1 MALELQMNEDQQ
13 LEEDCRRKLR
23 AARRV
28 VVKLGTSLVTGEQDH
43 PLTEQVTSLVRS
55 ISALAKSGRQILLVS
70 SGAVGLGRIKLGLN
84 PARLGDLVMRQ
95 ACAAVGQSLLMHAY
109 EELFSTHDV
118 KIAQL
123 LLTEDDFASRR
134 RYSNLRLAIEK
145 LLRLGV
151 IPVINENDTVST
163 SEIEDLNPGIGRIF
177 SDNDRLAALVMSKI
191 EADALIILTNVD
203 GLLSGEASARP
214 GQRTEKEAVIHLVT
228 EITAELRALANGP
241 SANGR
246 GGMVTKLEAAE
257 IAMRVGGVAVIA
269 NGTKPGILDQIFAG
283 NLVGTT
289 LVSRARIGGKRRW
302 IKYAAGVRGR
312 LMVNSG
318 AKEAITRGKASLLSS
333 GVIRV
338 EERFKAKDVVSITD
352 QEGHEFARGIA
363 NYASQEAE
371 EFICPKSSTDGPR
384 QAKARVLVRR
394 NNIVL
399 TE

>member
-1 MALELQMNEDQQ
+1 MNEDKQ

-28 VVKLGTSLVTGEQDH
+28 VIKLGTSLVTGEQDH
-43 PLTEQVTSLVRS
+43 PLTEQVASLACS

-70 SGAVGLGRIKLGLN
+70 SGAVGLGRIKLNLN

-109 EELFSTHDV
+109 EELFSAHDV

-145 LLRLGV
+145 LLKLGV

-163 SEIEDLNPGIGRIF
+163 SEIEYLNLGIGRIF

-203 GLLSGEASARP
+203 GLMSGRASARRP
-214 GQRTEKEAVIHLVT
+214 GQRQEKGAVIHLVT
-228 EITAELRALANGP
+228 EITSELKALANGP

-246 GGMVTKLEAAE
+246 GGMVTKLESAE
-257 IAMRVGGVAVIA
+257 IAMRAGGVAVIA

-302 IKYAAGVRGR
+302 IKYAAGVSGR

-318 AKEAITRGKASLLSS
+318 AQEAITRGKASLLSS
-333 GVIRV
+333 GVVRV
-338 EERFKAKDVVSITD
+338 EKQFKAKDVVSITD
-352 QEGHEFARGIA
+352 QQGHEFARGIA

-371 EFICPKSSTDGPR
+371 EFLCSKSSTDGPR